1 MSPSTNSDRVI
12 GDVSRYDLV
21 LLVIPVAFLLALVT
35 GGLFAIPPQIPLVAA
50 ALVGAVAVGDA
61 MFRNPPLEN

>member
-12 GDVSRYDLV
+12 AGLSRYDLV
-21 LLVIPVAFLLALVT
+21 LLVIPVAFLLAIVA
-35 GGLFAIPPQIPLVAA
+35 GGLFGIPPRIPLVAA
-50 ALVGAVAVGDA
+50 ALIGAIAVGDA